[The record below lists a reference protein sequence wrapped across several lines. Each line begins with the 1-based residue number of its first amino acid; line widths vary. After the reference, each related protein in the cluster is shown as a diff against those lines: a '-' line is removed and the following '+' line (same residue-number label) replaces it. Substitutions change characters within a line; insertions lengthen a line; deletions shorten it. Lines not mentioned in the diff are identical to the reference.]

1 MKKANKILSVTL
13 ALIMVLSIFSITA
26 SAATYSGTCG
36 DNLTWTFDEETGTL
50 TISGTGEMYN
60 YSDSNRPW
68 ENNINLIKTLVI
80 NNGATTIG
88 DSAFEGCSSLTSVT
102 IPDSVTTIYMYAFG
116 YCSSL
121 TSIEIPDSVTSIGCG
136 SFKGCTS
143 LQSMTIPFVGLTRY
157 ANNAIY
163 AVFGYIF
170 GYTSTKTSG
179 TVKQYYS
186 STDYY
191 YFYIPSSLQ
200 SVTITNATQIPS
212 HAFYG
217 CSSLTCIT
225 IPDSVTTIG
234 EYAFY
239 NCTSLTSVTIPN
251 SVTTIGDSAFVNCD
265 NLTSISIPD
274 SVTKFG
280 NYAFANCDNLTS
292 VIIGNGITKI
302 SNYTFKY
309 CSSLACITIPDSV
322 TTIGDS
328 AFQGCSKLT
337 SVTIGESVTTIGNC
351 AFYDCSSLTS
361 VTFPDSVTAIS
372 GAIFEGCSSLESVTI
387 GAGVTTID
395 GAAFYDCYPT
405 SITVS
410 NNNKY
415 YSSDEYGVLFNKD
428 KTTLVKYPVGNKR
441 TCYTIPDGV
450 TTICSSAFYSCNHLI
465 NITIPDSVTTIG
477 NSAFGWCGL
486 TSVTIPE
493 NVTTF
498 GDRAFSSCYN
508 LETVT
513 ICNGVTAIGE
523 GAFSWCKSLTSVTIP
538 ISVTTIG
545 NSAFSYCSELE
556 NVYYEGTSEQWEKM
570 TRFLTVFISSYPTI
584 HYNYIP
590 IFTGIKDDYFYKD
603 DVKQKAYQLVEF
615 DGNFYFINNGNK
627 IAKNTRIYLSQ
638 RFVEGFTFADGTP
651 LKVGYYEF
659 DENGKM
665 IIHNG
670 VVGDYFY
677 KNNERLKA
685 YQLVEFDGDF
695 YFINDSHKLA
705 KNKTLY
711 LSDRFVYGFTYED
724 ATPLKAGYYTFDENG
739 KMVLLNGPV
748 GDYFYENNV
757 RLKAYQLVEF
767 EGNYYFINNS
777 NKLAKNTRL
786 YMSQRF
792 VEGTDLKVGYY
803 NFDADGR
810 LIIE

>member
-1 MKKANKILSVTL
+1 MKTTNKILSIIL
-13 ALIMVLSIFSITA
+13 AILMVISIIPITA
-26 SAATYSGTCG
+26 SAETITGTCG
-36 DNLTWTFDEETGTL
+36 ENLTWTFDESTGTL

-121 TSIEIPDSVTSIGCG
+121 TSIEIPNSVTSIGRG
-136 SFKGCTS
+136 SFKGCSS

-157 ANNAIY
+157 ANDTVY

-170 GYTSTKTSG
+170 DYTSTKTSG

-186 STDYY
+186 SSNYY

-302 SNYTFKY
+302 SNYAFKY

-322 TTIGDS
+322 TTIGEY
-328 AFQGCSKLT
+328 AFYECSSLE
-337 SVTIGESVTTIGNC
+337 SITIGESVTSIGNC
-351 AFYDCSSLTS
+351 AFYNCSNLIN
-361 VTFPDSVTAIS
+361 VTFPDSVTAIG

-584 HYNYIP
+584 HYNHIHEYNQVVIPPTCTEQGYTTYTCECGDTYIADYVDELGHTEKIIP
-590 IFTGIKDDYFYKD
+590 AVAPTCTGTGLTEGAKCS
-603 DVKQKAYQLVEF
+603 VCGETLTEQKELLANGHTPANAVEE
-615 DGNFYFINNGNK
+615 NYV
-627 IAKNTRIYLSQ
+627 APTC
-638 RFVEGFTFADGTP
+638 T
-651 LKVGYYEF
+651 
-659 DENGKM
+659 ENGSKY
-665 IIHNG
+665 
-670 VVGDYFY
+670 VVVYCSVCDEEISRETETIEATGHAD
-677 KNNERLKA
+677 N
-685 YQLVEFDGDF
+685 DGDG
-695 YFINDSHKLA
+695 YCDADNELLDPSVECECNCHKDGITNFFFKIIL
-705 KNKTLY
+705 
-711 LSDRFVYGFTYED
+711 FFQ
-724 ATPLKAGYYTFDENG
+724 
-739 KMVLLNGPV
+739 
-748 GDYFYENNV
+748 
-757 RLKAYQLVEF
+757 RLF
-767 EGNYYFINNS
+767 GS
-777 NKLAKNTRL
+777 NKECACGVMH
-786 YMSQRF
+786 Y
-792 VEGTDLKVGYY
+792 
-803 NFDADGR
+803 
-810 LIIE
+810 